1 MKNNMEGKLER
12 LKKIIKDLESVIV
25 AFSGGVDS
33 TFLLKV
39 SYDVL
44 GKNAIAFTAI
54 SPSYPAFELEEARE
68 LAKKIGARLITEN
81 SDELEIPGYQENSP
95 KRCFF
100 CKTELFSIC
109 FARAKELGIRNVVY
123 GATLSDLGDFRPGMD
138 AAKEM
143 GVRAPLLE
151 AELSKE
157 EIRDLSR
164 RMGLSTWDKPQ
175 MACLSS
181 RIPYGTAVTEDK
193 LRTIALSELILRQ
206 LGLRQFRVR
215 YHEKI
220 ARIEID
226 ESEFEK
232 ILSRDLRETIS
243 RRLKEIGFTY
253 VTIDID
259 GYRSGSMNEA
269 LIKRG

>member
-1 MKNNMEGKLER
+1 MEGKLQR
-12 LKKIIKDLESVIV
+12 LKKIISDLESVIV

-33 TFLLKV
+33 TFLLQV
-39 SYDVL
+39 AYDVL
-44 GKNAIAFTAI
+44 GGNSIALTAV
-54 SPSYPAFELEEARE
+54 SPSYPAFELQEARE
-68 LAKKIGARLITEN
+68 LAKNIGVRHIMEN
-81 SDELEIPGYQENSP
+81 SHELDIPEYAENSLR
-95 KRCFF
+95 RCFF
-100 CKTELFSIC
+100 CKTELFDIC
-109 FARAKELGIRNVVY
+109 FAKANELGIKNVIY

-151 AELSKE
+151 AGLTKE

-164 RMGLSTWDKPQ
+164 RIGLSTWDKPQ

-181 RIPYGTAVTEDK
+181 RIPYGVKVTEDK
-193 LRTIALSELILRQ
+193 LRAIALSELILRQ

-232 ILSRDLRETIS
+232 LLSRNLREIIS
-243 RRLKEIGFTY
+243 KRLKELGFTY
-253 VTIDID
+253 VTIDIE
-259 GYRSGSMNEA
+259 GYRSGSMNQ
-269 LIKRG
+269 LLVK

>member
-1 MKNNMEGKLER
+1 MEEKIET
-12 LKKIIKDLESVIV
+12 LKEIIRDLESVLV

-39 SYDVL
+39 AYDVL
-44 GKNAIAFTAI
+44 GEKAIAFTAI

-68 LAKKIGARLITEN
+68 LAGNIGARHIIEKSYELEISGYTEN
-81 SDELEIPGYQENSP
+81 SPR
-95 KRCFF
+95 RCFF
-100 CKTELFSIC
+100 CKTELFNIC
-109 FARAKELGIRNVVY
+109 FAKANELGIKNVIY

-138 AAKEM
+138 AAKKM

-151 AELSKE
+151 AELTKE

-164 RMGLSTWDKPQ
+164 KFGLSTWDKPQ

-181 RIPYGTAVTEDK
+181 RIPYGIKVTEDK
-193 LRTIALSELILRQ
+193 LRTIALSELVLRQ

-232 ILSRDLRETIS
+232 LMSRDLREMIS
-243 RRLKEIGFTY
+243 KRLKELGFTFI
-253 VTIDID
+253 TIDIE
-259 GYRSGSMNEA
+259 GYRSGSMNEL
-269 LIKRG
+269 LIK

>member
-1 MKNNMEGKLER
+1 MDR
-12 LKKIIKDLESVIV
+12 LKGILSNLESVLV

-39 SYDVL
+39 AYDVL
-44 GKNAIAFTAI
+44 GENTVALIAI

-68 LAKKIGARLITEN
+68 IAKGIGVRLITEN
-81 SDELEIPGYQENSP
+81 SNELDILGYVENSP
-95 KRCFF
+95 RRCFF

-109 FARAKELGIRNVVY
+109 FSKARELGIRNVIY

-143 GVRAPLLE
+143 GARAPLLE
-151 AELSKE
+151 AGLTKD
-157 EIRDLSR
+157 EIRELSR
-164 RMGLSTWDKPQ
+164 RLGLPTWNKPQ

-181 RIPYGTAVTEDK
+181 RIPYGTRVTEDRLK
-193 LRTIALSELILRQ
+193 TIALSELFLRQ
-206 LGLRQFRVR
+206 IGLRQFRVR

-226 ESEFEK
+226 EGEFEK
-232 ILSRDLRETIS
+232 VLSRDLRTRIS
-243 RRLKEIGFTY
+243 KRLKELGFTY
-253 VTIDID
+253 VTVDID
-259 GYRSGSMNEA
+259 GYRTGSMNEA
-269 LIKRG
+269 IIKDR

>member
-1 MKNNMEGKLER
+1 MEEKVDR
-12 LKKIIKDLESVIV
+12 LRKILRDLESALV

-39 SYDVL
+39 AYDVIGEKAVAL
-44 GKNAIAFTAI
+44 TAI

-68 LAKKIGARLITEN
+68 IANEIGVRLVTEN
-81 SDELEIPGYQENSP
+81 SNEFDIPGYLENSP
-95 KRCFF
+95 SRCFF

-109 FARAKELGIRNVVY
+109 FSKAKELGIKNVIY

-143 GVRAPLLE
+143 GAKAPLLE
-151 AELSKE
+151 AGLNKE
-157 EIRDLSR
+157 EIRELSR
-164 RMGLSTWDKPQ
+164 QIGLSTWDKPQ

-181 RIPYGTAVTEDK
+181 RIPYGTRVTEDK
-193 LRTIALSELILRQ
+193 LKIIALSELFLRR
-206 LGLRQFRVR
+206 LGFRQFRVR

-226 ESEFEK
+226 DGEFDK
-232 ILSRDLRETIS
+232 LFSHDLRARIS
-243 RRLKEIGFTY
+243 KQLKELGFTY
-253 VTIDID
+253 VTIDVD
-259 GYRSGSMNEA
+259 GYRTGSMNEA
-269 LIKRG
+269 IIK